1 MFAILGLAALSVQ
14 ACSAPR
20 PVEDERSG
28 RNPFVGAWVITRAA
42 VTDPAGTTVNEDP
55 EPGLYIFTERHF
67 SNMLIPGGDRAPFRE
82 ESTGEE
88 RLAAYDN
95 FIADAGTYEY
105 TDTTL
110 TVRNI
115 IAKVPNVM
123 PPYAS
128 GPVTYRWRLDGETL
142 ALTLRGAWA
151 PVEGQ
156 ITYTLSRRE

>member
-14 ACSAPR
+14 ACTTPR
-20 PVEDERSG
+20 PAENEQPG
-28 RNPFVGAWVITRAA
+28 RNPFVGAWIITRAA
-42 VTDPAGTTVNEDP
+42 VTDPAGTTVDENP

-67 SNMLIPGGDRAPFRE
+67 SNMLIPGAERVPFRE
-82 ESTGEE
+82 EGTAAE

-128 GPVTYRWRLDGETL
+128 GPVTYQWRLDGE
-142 ALTLRGAWA
+142 ALVLSLRGAWA

>member
-1 MFAILGLAALSVQ
+1 MSAILGLAALSAH
-14 ACSAPR
+14 ACSPSLSLENRR
-20 PVEDERSG
+20 PD
-28 RNPFVGAWVITRAA
+28 RNPFVGAWVISRVS
-42 VTDPAGTTVNEDP
+42 VTDPAGTTVNDSP

-67 SNMLIPGGDRAPFRE
+67 SNMLIPGAERAPFSPAR
-82 ESTGEE
+82 TDDE

-105 TDTTL
+105 TATTL
-110 TVRNI
+110 TARNI

-128 GPVTYRWRLDGETL
+128 DPVTYQWHFDGEAL
-142 ALTLRGAWA
+142 VLTLRGAWA
-151 PVEGQ
+151 PADGS

>member
-1 MFAILGLAALSVQ
+1 MFAILALAALSAH
-14 ACSAPR
+14 ACSPPPSVENGR
-20 PVEDERSG
+20 PD
-28 RNPFVGAWVITRAA
+28 RNPFVGAWVISRASI
-42 VTDPAGTTVNEDP
+42 TDPGGTTVNDSP
-55 EPGLYIFTERHF
+55 EPGLYIFTGRHF
-67 SNMLIPGGDRAPFRE
+67 SNMLIPGAERAPFSRE
-82 ESTGEE
+82 RTEDE
-88 RLAAYDN
+88 RLEAYDN

-128 GPVTYRWRLDGETL
+128 GPVTYHWRLDGEAL
-142 ALTLRGAWA
+142 VLTLRSAWA
-151 PVEGQ
+151 PADGE